1 MSIIKSNG
9 ALGKIKGIYDSVA
22 RSRANY
28 LVDKILPGSLD
39 TFKGKQGFQMTF
51 PDGWRKSL
59 ASTIYNNPRANL
71 AIELGIDAAAFGG
84 IAYGANKMIND

>member
-1 MSIIKSNG
+1 
-9 ALGKIKGIYDSVA
+9 
-22 RSRANY
+22 
-28 LVDKILPGSLD
+28 
-39 TFKGKQGFQMTF
+39 MTF

-84 IAYGANKMIND
+84 IAYGANKMINN

>member
-22 RSRANY
+22 RSQANY

-39 TFKGKQGFQMTF
+39 SFARKQGF
-51 PDGWRKSL
+51 
-59 ASTIYNNPRANL
+59 
-71 AIELGIDAAAFGG
+71 
-84 IAYGANKMIND
+84 

>member
-1 MSIIKSNG
+1 MPIIKSNG
-9 ALGKIKGIYDSVA
+9 ALGKIKSIYDSVA
-22 RSRANY
+22 RSQANY

-59 ASTIYNNPRANL
+59 ASAIYNNPRANL
-71 AIELGIDAAAFGG
+71 AIGLGIDAAASGG